1 MIIIV
6 PAYFPTSVDL
16 VECDA
21 RLELSRSSL
30 VASLLLP
37 CATSIV
43 IFATFAVIN
52 RCRGAALAVHVGRNA
67 SKNIEKIKKRAEL
80 HKHTKNLAR
89 LHVGPTGFKIIPF
102 SGSVVQCFLDGFV
115 VFFVVWIFE
124 NSS

>member
-21 RLELSRSSL
+21 RLELRRSSL
-30 VASLLLP
+30 VVSFLLP

-43 IFATFAVIN
+43 IFAMLAIIN
-52 RCRGAALAVHVGRNA
+52 IRCRRAALAVHVGRNP

-80 HKHTKNLAR
+80 AKQKKDEVIL
-89 LHVGPTGFKIIPF
+89 
-102 SGSVVQCFLDGFV
+102 
-115 VFFVVWIFE
+115 
-124 NSS
+124 